1 MSSETSSLPRGPFGV
16 PPVGAALE
24 ARRVEVGS
32 GSPGPSS
39 PDKVVVGGECMDTSD
54 DGGSGWR

>member
-1 MSSETSSLPRGPFGV
+1 MR
-16 PPVGAALE
+16 PPHSHGDP
-24 ARRVEVGS
+24 S
-32 GSPGPSS
+32 GSHLWGLPLRRGGLRSGQAGPSS